1 MSEAVAEVTAQEL
14 ATKTG
19 INLNI
24 LEQEC
29 SDDDLLA
36 LSELCETWEIIGR
49 HLQLLMHL
57 SIVCPTTPCAGR
69 GGGKR
74 GGLLDL
80 TLKTRPRGGAIDT
93 PFVSTEPLI
102 WHAF

>member
-1 MSEAVAEVTAQEL
+1 MV
-14 ATKTG
+14 
-19 INLNI
+19 LNI
-24 LEQEC
+24 G
-29 SDDDLLA
+29 SP
-36 LSELCETWEIIGR
+36 SI
-49 HLQLLMHL
+49 MHL

-74 GGLLDL
+74 GVLLDL

>member
-1 MSEAVAEVTAQEL
+1 MNT
-14 ATKTG
+14 
-19 INLNI
+19 
-24 LEQEC
+24 
-29 SDDDLLA
+29 
-36 LSELCETWEIIGR
+36 EIDKMMPTSIIAR
-49 HLQLLMHL
+49 VYNKRREYRTLYMVRVMHL

-74 GGLLDL
+74 GDLLDL

-93 PFVSTEPLI
+93 PFVSTEPSI